1 MKTARTLAQL
11 LLALA
16 GLALG
21 NQVFAAANPVSG
33 VSVMAALQD
42 AHALAANRT
51 DLKVL
56 RVEGVSMLPFFGSGA
71 VLVVKALPSEKLRAG
86 MVVVYT
92 NRFNETVAHRL
103 VNLTEAG
110 WIASGYNNRDVD
122 STPVTAGNLIGVVY
136 ATFHSDARPAA
147 DSAMLAAVNAATP
160 VALAA
165 SAR

>member
-1 MKTARTLAQL
+1 MKTALTLTRL

-16 GLALG
+16 GLVIVG
-21 NQVFAAANPVSG
+21 EVKAAGNPVSG
-33 VSVMAALQD
+33 VSMLTALND
-42 AHALAANRT
+42 AKALAAHRS

-71 VLVVKALPSEKLRAG
+71 VLVVKTLPVEKLRAG

-103 VNLTEAG
+103 VARTGAG
-110 WIASGYNNRDVD
+110 WTAAGYNNTEAD
-122 STPVTAGNLIGVVY
+122 STPVSAANLVGVVY
-136 ATFHSDARPAA
+136 ATFHSNAA
-147 DSAMLAAVNAATP
+147 TDPVALAAVNAATP

-165 SAR
+165 PAR

>member
-1 MKTARTLAQL
+1 MKTARSLARI

-16 GLALG
+16 GLAFAG
-21 NQVFAAANPVSG
+21 EAAATINPVSG
-33 VSVMAALQD
+33 VSVTAALKD
-42 AHALAANRT
+42 AHALAASRA
-51 DLKVL
+51 DLQVL

-71 VLVVKALPSEKLRAG
+71 VLVVKTLAAEKLRAG

-103 VNLTEAG
+103 VEATASG
-110 WIASGYNNRDVD
+110 WTASGYNNTEVD
-122 STPVTAGNLIGVVY
+122 STPVTAGNLVGVVY
-136 ATFHSDARPAA
+136 ATFHSDARPVDAK
-147 DSAMLAAVNAATP
+147 DLAAVTTAP